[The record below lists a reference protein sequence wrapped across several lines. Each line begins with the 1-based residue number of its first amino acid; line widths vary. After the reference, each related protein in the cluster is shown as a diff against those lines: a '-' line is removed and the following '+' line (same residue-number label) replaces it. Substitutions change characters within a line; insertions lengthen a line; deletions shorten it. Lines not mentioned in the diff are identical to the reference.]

1 MPHDS
6 TQEMAGEYVRVAPR
20 YVAGKSFW
28 SLGSGEAGASIYA
41 ADVIKQLS
49 FGINKKCWACDR
61 SEACCRTVE
70 CLCVRDACIGN
81 DVPQS

>member
-49 FGINKKCWACDR
+49 FGRKECACSR

-70 CLCVRDACIGN
+70 CLYVRDACI
-81 DVPQS
+81 